1 MAYHKW
7 SNLKLT
13 LNDYNLKLPRGSILG
28 HHMAKY
34 SCFNW
39 IIEKNINDAT
49 CYILK
54 LSCVNIL
61 VYIVVVSVVART
73 HPCIHV

>member
-1 MAYHKW
+1 
-7 SNLKLT
+7 
-13 LNDYNLKLPRGSILG
+13 
-28 HHMAKY
+28 MAKY

-39 IIEKNINDAT
+39 IIEKNTNDAT

-61 VYIVVVSVVART
+61 VYIVLVSVVARI
-73 HPCIHV
+73 HPWIHV